1 MLNKKTK
8 KKISDIILNFI
19 IILCLAI
26 LAGFLILFIEQ
37 IEHIVVIIWSITGAP
52 FQDFIAQRIVETN
65 NFWFSI
71 YGFLLTISIIAGIS
85 ILLCKWNKVNDF
97 MDKAIKL

>member
-1 MLNKKTK
+1 MLNKETK
-8 KKISDIILNFI
+8 KKISGIILNSI
-19 IILCLAI
+19 IILCFTV

-37 IEHIVVIIWSITGAP
+37 IEHIVVIIWSITGTP
-52 FQDFIAQRIVETN
+52 FQDFIAQRIIETS

-71 YGFLLTISIIAGIS
+71 YGFLLTISIIVGIS

-97 MDKAIKL
+97 MDKTIKL